1 MSVFMSWPSG
11 GRTETPHLSKQA
23 LSPRRATLLE
33 LMQSVNFGHIE
44 NLQIVAG
51 EPVVAPQ
58 PMVVREIKFA
68 GENGPRPELATTD
81 FLLKQQVIE
90 LFAFFDHLQNGVINV
105 LEIKHGLPFRM
116 IVTEKPA

>member
-1 MSVFMSWPSG
+1 
-11 GRTETPHLSKQA
+11 
-23 LSPRRATLLE
+23 
-33 LMQSVNFGHIE
+33 MQSVNFGHIE

-81 FLLKQQVIE
+81 FLLKQQVVE

-116 IVTEKPA
+116 FVTEKPA